1 MKWTAGIRTV
11 GMLAAQET
19 GGYERLFGLD
29 PQLLHD
35 TVFTGAAVFFLFF
48 VLSYFLFN
56 PARDLLQKRREAIA
70 KDLEGAKASREEA
83 RRLEEAFEEQME
95 QADKVAQEKV
105 RETEKRAAKAE
116 TVLIREAKKEAESI
130 RLRAQEEIRQQ
141 KRQAAKDLRREVIS
155 IAAAMAKKAAASQ
168 MTVAIQDALVEETL
182 REMEEDTWR
191 GC

>member
-1 MKWTAGIRTV
+1 MQTDLNCCKGRILEEAVTHEMDSGNTDSWNV
-11 GMLAAQET
+11 GGT
-19 GGYERLFGLD
+19 GDGGYERLFGLD

-56 PARDLLQKRREAIA
+56 PARDLLQKRRETIA

-130 RLRAQEEIRQQ
+130 RLRARKRSDSRSGRQQ
-141 KRQAAKDLRREVIS
+141 KTCAGK
-155 IAAAMAKKAAASQ
+155 
-168 MTVAIQDALVEETL
+168 
-182 REMEEDTWR
+182 
-191 GC
+191 

>member
-56 PARDLLQKRREAIA
+56 PARDLLQKRRETIA

-95 QADKVAQEKV
+95 QADKVATRYLRV
-105 RETEKRAAKAE
+105 TEKRAAKAE

>member
-1 MKWTAGIRTV
+1 MEWTAGIRTV

-35 TVFTGAAVFFLFF
+35 TVFAGAAVFFLFF

-56 PARDLLQKRREAIA
+56 PARDLLRKRRETIA
-70 KDLEGAKASREEA
+70 KDLEEAKASREEA
-83 RRLEEAFEEQME
+83 RRLEETFEEQMK
-95 QADKVAQEKV
+95 QADKAAQEKV

-155 IAAAMAKKAAASQ
+155 IAAAMAQKAAASQ